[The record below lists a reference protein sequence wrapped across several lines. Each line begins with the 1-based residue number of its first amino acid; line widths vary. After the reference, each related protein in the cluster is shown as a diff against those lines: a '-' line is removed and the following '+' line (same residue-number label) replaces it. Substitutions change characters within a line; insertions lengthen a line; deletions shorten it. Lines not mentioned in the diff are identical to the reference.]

1 MTRTPEGGFTLIEV
15 LVAIVILAI
24 GVIALAGSS
33 GSVSR
38 MIGRGKMTTIAA
50 QVAQDQMDRLR
61 VAAASTNPRCTSVQF
76 TSAAAPVLRPTGRP
90 RGEQVLLDWRVPA
103 TGASRTVRLA
113 VTYAVARGSV
123 TDSLYTRI
131 SC

>member
-1 MTRTPEGGFTLIEV
+1 MTRSAEGGFTLIEV
-15 LVAIVILAI
+15 LVAVVVLAI

-33 GSVSR
+33 GQVTR

-61 VAAASTNPRCTSVQF
+61 VAAASTNPRCTAASF
-76 TSAAAPVLRPTGRP
+76 TSAAAAELRPVGRP
-90 RGEQVLLDWRVPA
+90 RGEQVLLNWSVPA
-103 TGASRTVRLA
+103 SGASRTVRMS
-113 VTYAVARGSV
+113 VTYNVVGGTV